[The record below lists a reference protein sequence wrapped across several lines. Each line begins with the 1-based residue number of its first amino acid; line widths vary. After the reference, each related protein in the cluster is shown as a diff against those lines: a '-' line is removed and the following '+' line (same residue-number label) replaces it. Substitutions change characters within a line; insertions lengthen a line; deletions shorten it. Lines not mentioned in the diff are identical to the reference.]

1 MPRLEDLA
9 FSTSTGTNDDMPV
22 PFSTLIACPSCD
34 ALYTARMPEKGERAT
49 CARCH
54 TVLIARRQDAGLK
67 IIALSLASLILVMG
81 AVSFPFLGIYV
92 AGFRNDASLIDAA
105 LAFSDGPF
113 VVLSL
118 AVIMLI
124 VFLPAL
130 RLLLTLYVLIPLV
143 ADKRPWSG
151 AKHAFRWAERLR
163 PWSMA
168 EIFVIGC
175 AVALVKLVDL
185 ARVDLGP
192 AFWMFAVLVVI
203 LVVQDT
209 LMCRWSVW
217 RALDR

>member
-1 MPRLEDLA
+1 MYSDLD
-9 FSTSTGTNDDMPV
+9 S
-22 PFSTLIACPSCD
+22 LIACPSCD
-34 ALYTARMPEKGERAT
+34 ALYTAKRPEKGERAA

-54 TVLIARRQDAGLK
+54 TVLIAPRRNAGLK
-67 IIALSLASLILVMG
+67 IIAYALASLVLVVG
-81 AVSFPFLGIYV
+81 AISFPFLGLHV
-92 AGFRNDASLIDAA
+92 AGLGNQATLIDAA
-105 LAFSDGPF
+105 LAFSGGPL

-118 AVIMLI
+118 AVVALI

-130 RLLLTLYVLIPLV
+130 RLLLTIYVIIPLV
-143 ADKRPWSG
+143 ADRPPWPG
-151 AKHAFRWAERLR
+151 AKRAFRWAERLK

-192 AFWMFAVLVVI
+192 AFWMFAVLVVL

-217 RALDR
+217 RALNR

>member
-1 MPRLEDLA
+1 MDPAPDQ
-9 FSTSTGTNDDMPV
+9 
-22 PFSTLIACPSCD
+22 LIACPSCD
-34 ALYTARMPEKGERAT
+34 ALYTARIPDKGTRAT

-67 IIALSLASLILVMG
+67 IIALSLASLILVIG
-81 AVSFPFLGIYV
+81 AVSFPFLGISV

-105 LAFSDGPF
+105 LAFSGGP
-113 VVLSL
+113 VVLLSV
-118 AVIMLI
+118 AVIVLI

-143 ADKRPWSG
+143 RDRPPWPG
-151 AKHAFRWAERLR
+151 AKRAFRWAERLR

-192 AFWMFAVLVVI
+192 AFWMFAVLVVV

>member
-1 MPRLEDLA
+1 ML
-9 FSTSTGTNDDMPV
+9 
-22 PFSTLIACPSCD
+22 
-34 ALYTARMPEKGERAT
+34 
-49 CARCH
+49 
-54 TVLIARRQDAGLK
+54 
-67 IIALSLASLILVMG
+67 
-81 AVSFPFLGIYV
+81 
-92 AGFRNDASLIDAA
+92 
-105 LAFSDGPF
+105 
-113 VVLSL
+113 LSL
-118 AVIMLI
+118 AVILLI

-143 ADKRPWSG
+143 RDRRPWPG
-151 AKHAFRWAERLR
+151 AKRAFRWAERLR

-192 AFWMFAVLVVI
+192 AFWMFAVLVVV
-203 LVVQDT
+203 LTVQDT

>member
-1 MPRLEDLA
+1 MSAPL
-9 FSTSTGTNDDMPV
+9 TS
-22 PFSTLIACPSCD
+22 LIACPSCD
-34 ALYTARMPEKGERAT
+34 ALYTARTPEKGERAT

-54 TVLIARRQDAGLK
+54 TVLIARRKDAGLK
-67 IIALSLASLILVMG
+67 IIALSIASLILVVG
-81 AVSFPFLGIYV
+81 AVTFPFLGIYV
-92 AGFRNDASLIDAA
+92 AGFRNEASLIDAA

-113 VVLSL
+113 VILSL
-118 AVIMLI
+118 CVVMLI

-130 RLLLTLYVLIPLV
+130 RLLLTLYVLVPV
-143 ADKRPWSG
+143 VRDRPPWAG
-151 AKHAFRWAERLR
+151 AKRAFRWAEALR

-185 ARVDLGP
+185 ARVDLRP
-192 AFWMFAVLVVI
+192 AFWMFAILVVV

-217 RALDR
+217 KALDK